1 MLIAHTRLPFLHSSN
16 EEGMMS
22 IVFDKALK
30 SQSPLESRLAPSDA
44 HHFADFWARA
54 GCRDFWLL
62 RTAANRTGQ
71 RFRHVTYP
79 FRALSVGLSF
89 KRL

>member
-1 MLIAHTRLPFLHSSN
+1 MLIAYTQLPFLHSSN

-44 HHFADFWARA
+44 TILLISGLVLVAVIFGFFALLPIAPGSDFS
-54 GCRDFWLL
+54 
-62 RTAANRTGQ
+62 T
-71 RFRHVTYP
+71 
-79 FRALSVGLSF
+79 LSTL
-89 KRL
+89 

>member
-30 SQSPLESRLAPSDA
+30 SQSLLESRLAPSDA
-44 HHFADFWARA
+44 TILLISGLVLVAVIFGFFALLPIAPGSDFATSLTLFA
-54 GCRDFWLL
+54 
-62 RTAANRTGQ
+62 
-71 RFRHVTYP
+71 P
-79 FRALSVGLSF
+79 
-89 KRL
+89 

>member
-1 MLIAHTRLPFLHSSN
+1 MLIAYTQLPFLHSSN

-44 HHFADFWARA
+44 PILLVSGLVLVAVIFGFFALLPIAPGSDFATSLTLFA
-54 GCRDFWLL
+54 
-62 RTAANRTGQ
+62 
-71 RFRHVTYP
+71 P
-79 FRALSVGLSF
+79 
-89 KRL
+89 

>member
-1 MLIAHTRLPFLHSSN
+1 MLIAHTQLPFLHSSN

-44 HHFADFWARA
+44 TILLISGLVLVAVIFGFFALLPIAPGSDFATSLTLFA
-54 GCRDFWLL
+54 
-62 RTAANRTGQ
+62 
-71 RFRHVTYP
+71 P
-79 FRALSVGLSF
+79 
-89 KRL
+89 

>member
-44 HHFADFWARA
+44 TILLIFGLVLVAVIFGFFALLPIAPGSDFATSLTLFA
-54 GCRDFWLL
+54 
-62 RTAANRTGQ
+62 
-71 RFRHVTYP
+71 P
-79 FRALSVGLSF
+79 
-89 KRL
+89 

>member
-44 HHFADFWARA
+44 TILLISGLVLVAVISGFFALLPIAPGSDFATSLTLFA
-54 GCRDFWLL
+54 
-62 RTAANRTGQ
+62 
-71 RFRHVTYP
+71 P
-79 FRALSVGLSF
+79 
-89 KRL
+89 

>member
-44 HHFADFWARA
+44 TILLISGLVLVAVIFGFFVLLPIAPGSDFS
-54 GCRDFWLL
+54 
-62 RTAANRTGQ
+62 T
-71 RFRHVTYP
+71 
-79 FRALSVGLSF
+79 LSTL
-89 KRL
+89 